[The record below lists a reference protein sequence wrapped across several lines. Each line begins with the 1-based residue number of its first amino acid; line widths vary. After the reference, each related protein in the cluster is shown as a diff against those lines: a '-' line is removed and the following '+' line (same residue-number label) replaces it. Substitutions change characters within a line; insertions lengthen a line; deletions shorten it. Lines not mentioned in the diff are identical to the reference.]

1 MSDFRKLRVWQ
12 ETHEL
17 VLVSHRIATRMRGA
31 GSVTLRDQ
39 ITRAVMS
46 VSSNI
51 VEGAAHESPKEF
63 ARFLRYA
70 IGSVSEV
77 EGHAQTAFDLGMIA
91 EPDFTALLAR
101 IIDVRK
107 MLYGLLKKILRPGS
121 GKAPTPN
128 GERVQAT
135 GTGDE
140 ETVSHT

>member
-17 VLVSHRIATRMRGA
+17 VLDSHRLATRMRGS

-70 IGSVSEV
+70 VASVSEV
-77 EGHAQTAFDLGMIA
+77 EGHAQTAFDLGMIPEA
-91 EPDFTALLAR
+91 DFTALLAR
-101 IIDVRK
+101 IVDVRK
-107 MLYGLLKKILRPGS
+107 MLYGLLKKLAGPGNGKPEATS
-121 GKAPTPN
+121 G
-128 GERVQAT
+128 
-135 GTGDE
+135 
-140 ETVSHT
+140 